1 MHLCFHSAGLDADDR
16 TEGAWRLLPTPTECL
31 HPSVCLFA
39 SLSIAALE
47 DSFAHRLSGLL
58 TARFLLLLRAH
69 RPFKPSA
76 RLGNEED
83 ESEGRASASAHAQ
96 SEVAVAVGVNGLSS
110 VWDDFGPVSPIS
122 PVARDVEAQGQEGGR
137 PRQGSTQLEPISEE
151 ERTRNVEGQLPEFV
165 VGSSSFRS
173 YPDS

>member
-1 MHLCFHSAGLDADDR
+1 MCWSSCSADLDADVHP
-16 TEGAWRLLPTPTECL
+16 EGTWRLLPTPTERF
-31 HPSVCLFA
+31 HSSVRLFA

-83 ESEGRASASAHAQ
+83 GSADRASASAHAQ
-96 SEVAVAVGVNGLSS
+96 SEVAVAVDVTGLSS
-110 VWDDFGPVSPIS
+110 VWDEFGPVSPIS
-122 PVARDVEAQGQEGGR
+122 PVVRDAEAQGQEGGR
-137 PRQGSTQLEPISEE
+137 PRQGSAQLEPISEE

-173 YPDS
+173 FQES